1 MHNLYHCKQA
11 TKEPGSEKMKKK
23 RKQPAPARPRP
34 ALIDK
39 PIRTMPNILSALI
52 GIALK
57 SESIQ

>member
-23 RKQPAPARPRP
+23 ENNQPRPRP